1 MSNTFE
7 TDLPLKLISQTQQV
21 VSLKQASGAAPFPIY
36 AFSKF
41 PWQTRESE
49 WGRERP
55 IGSDFILF
63 FDTIGFETYI
73 WVS

>member
-49 WGRERP
+49 
-55 IGSDFILF
+55 
-63 FDTIGFETYI
+63 
-73 WVS
+73 